1 MWSDHTLACGRTTLK
16 RLHSYHQRVGIPEVD
31 PAAGSPLLRAGARV
45 TGTKPGRWLA
55 RRVAPRIDP
64 TLLRVSRGRVS
75 SALVTPELLL
85 FHTGSQTGRRRTT
98 PLTYFTDAGR
108 VIVVASN
115 YGGARH
121 PAWYYN
127 TLANPEVTIS
137 AGGYT
142 GSFVGEEIT
151 GTERDRLWDLV
162 VQFIPSYADYE
173 RLAGSRRI
181 PILAFTEVH

>member
-1 MWSDHTLACGRTTLK
+1 
-16 RLHSYHQRVGIPEVD
+16 VGIPSGVPPVD
-31 PAAGSPLLRAGARV
+31 PTAGSPLLRVGARV

-85 FHTGSQTGRRRTT
+85 FHTGSRTGKARTT
-98 PLTYFTDAGR
+98 PLTYFTDNNR
-108 VIVVASN
+108 VIVIASN
-115 YGGARH
+115 YGGSRH

-127 TLANPEVTIS
+127 ILANPEVTIS

-142 GSFVGEEIT
+142 GTFLGEEVT
-151 GTERDRLWDLV
+151 GAERDRLWDLTV
-162 VQFIPSYADYE
+162 GFIPSYADYE
-173 RLAGSRRI
+173 QLAGGRHI
-181 PILAFTEVH
+181 PVLAFTELS

>member
-1 MWSDHTLACGRTTLK
+1 LSARPIIGG
-16 RLHSYHQRVGIPEVD
+16 VGIPEVD
-31 PAAGSPLLRAGARV
+31 PTAGSPLLRVGAKV

-64 TLLRVSRGRVS
+64 PLLRMSRGRLS

-85 FHTGSQTGRRRTT
+85 FHKGSKTGRSRTT
-98 PLTYFTDAGR
+98 PLTYFTDGGR
-108 VIVVASN
+108 AVVIASN
-115 YGGARH
+115 YGGSRH

-127 TLANPEVTIS
+127 VLANPHVRIS

-151 GTERDRLWDLV
+151 GAERDRLWGLV
-162 VQFIPSYADYE
+162 VGFIPSYADYK

>member
-1 MWSDHTLACGRTTLK
+1 M
-16 RLHSYHQRVGIPEVD
+16 GIPEVD
-31 PAAGSPLLRAGARV
+31 PTAGSPLLRFGAKV
-45 TGTKPGRWLA
+45 TGTKPGRWMA

-64 TLLRVSRGRVS
+64 TLLKASRGRLS

-85 FHTGSQTGRRRTT
+85 FHQGNVTGRRRTT

-115 YGGARH
+115 YGGSRH

-127 TLANPEVTIS
+127 VLANPHVSIS

-151 GTERDRLWDLV
+151 GAERERLWELV

-173 RLAGSRRI
+173 RLAGDRRI
-181 PILAFTEVH
+181 PILAFTESTEEPTNR